1 MYMYICTYV
10 YVYMQIF
17 TATIIQKKRN
27 RKSSK
32 LVINHIDGRLSVQ
45 YLAVFWEFKL
55 ATINDYTSL
64 QFPF

>member
-1 MYMYICTYV
+1 
-10 YVYMQIF
+10 MQIF

-55 ATINDYTSL
+55 AAINDYTSL